1 MRRCLDLAR
10 LGAGHVAPNPMVG
23 SVLVYS
29 NPDTGEERIIGEG
42 YHEKYGEKHAEAN
55 CIASVKE
62 ADLPLIARS
71 TIYVSLEPCAHY
83 GKQPPCADLIIDRQ
97 IPRVVVGCRD
107 PFPQVN
113 GKGIEKLLAAGVEVM
128 VGVLESDC
136 VGLNRRFFTFHTR
149 HRPYILLKWAQS
161 VDGKIGGT
169 AGGGSAGD
177 DDAGNGRSGGG
188 HAEKGQ
194 PWAVQAERTFISND
208 YSNRLVHKW
217 RSEEAAILVGTRTAL
232 ADDPALTVR
241 YWNGPDPIRLVIDK
255 ELRLPASL
263 RLFDGK
269 VRTIVFNLLKHQDS
283 NYGEFAA
290 IRSTG
295 QGAAEA
301 GDVPWKVE
309 YYQLSPDTSLVHQI
323 AIALQQLNIQ
333 SVLVEGGARLL
344 QSFIDEGYWDEAR
357 VITNGEMLLPGGIPA
372 PQLPDLRP
380 VQIERLV
387 SDTVRYYRNT

>member
-42 YHEKYGEKHAEAN
+42 YHALYGEQHAEAN
-55 CIASVKE
+55 CIASVKQ

-83 GKQPPCADLIIDRQ
+83 GKQPPCAELIIAWR

-107 PFPQVN
+107 PFPLVN
-113 GKGIEKLLAAGVEVM
+113 GKGIEKLLAAGVEVV
-128 VGVLESDC
+128 VGVSEADC
-136 VGLNRRFFTFHTR
+136 VELNRRFFTFHTR
-149 HRPYILLKWAQS
+149 HRPYILLKWAQTL
-161 VDGKIGGT
+161 DGRIAGPA
-169 AGGGSAGD
+169 AGGRA
-177 DDAGNGRSGGG
+177 
-188 HAEKGQ
+188 
-194 PWAVQAERTFISND
+194 FISNE

-232 ADDPALTVR
+232 ADDPALTAR

-269 VRTIVFNLLKHQDS
+269 VRTIVFNLLKHADS
-283 NYGEFAA
+283 NYGKFAT
-290 IRSTG
+290 IQFTG
-295 QGAAEA
+295 EGVAES
-301 GDVPWKVE
+301 GGELRKVE
-309 YYQLSPDTSLVHQI
+309 YYQLSPDTSLIHQI
-323 AIALQQLNIQ
+323 VVALRQLNIQ

-344 QSFIDEGYWDEAR
+344 QSFVDEGYWDEAR
-357 VITNGEMLLPGGIPA
+357 VITNGEMLLPAGLPA
-372 PQLPDLRP
+372 PHLPDLRP
-380 VQIERLV
+380 VYTESLRN
-387 SDTVRYYRNT
+387 DTVRYYRNC